1 MSAKTKARAKIKRSG
16 EKRARKATLKAQYQA
31 WARDGVTKGSKRQR
45 SKKAIAKKL
54 LNPRKGGRTRI
65 ALSLVPWTDK
75 QGNLLPGAP
84 HRAYLEWR
92 KTHAA
97 A

>member
-1 MSAKTKARAKIKRSG
+1 MSKKSKAKTKDKRAS
-16 EKRARKATLKAQYQA
+16 EKRTRKASLKAQYQA

-45 SKKAIAKKL
+45 SKKATAKKL

-65 ALSLVPWTDK
+65 PYPLGPWTDK
-75 QGNLLPGAP
+75 AGNLLPGYP
-84 HRAYLEWR
+84 HGAFLEWR